1 MYISYFGSPGL
12 VVDTADHRWATSS
25 SELRTTFLLSMDSG
39 PHNFACRIWV
49 VYSILGFPKDCNI
62 LEATK
67 SYKLEAWPL
76 TTATAATITTT
87 TATTIVRELIVTP
100 SPPPERPPQRNN

>member
-1 MYISYFGSPGL
+1 MQ
-12 VVDTADHRWATSS
+12 
-25 SELRTTFLLSMDSG
+25 
-39 PHNFACRIWV
+39 IWV

-87 TATTIVRELIVTP
+87 TATTIVTAAAANIFQGWMLAHTRSLANAYQELLI
-100 SPPPERPPQRNN
+100 